1 MPRTSD
7 HVGQNLKN
15 DPWDENMIQGYI
27 NGTKISPGD
36 VQRMFTFGATTKS
49 NGRISTVKK

>member
-27 NGTKISPGD
+27 NGTKIWPRD
-36 VQRMFTFGATTKS
+36 VQLMFTFGATTKS